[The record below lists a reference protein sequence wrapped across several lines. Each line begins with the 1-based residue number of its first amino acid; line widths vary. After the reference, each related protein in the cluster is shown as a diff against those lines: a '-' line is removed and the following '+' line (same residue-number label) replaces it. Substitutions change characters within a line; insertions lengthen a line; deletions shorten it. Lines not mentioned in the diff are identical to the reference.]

1 MYFPSFKDGAA
12 NCLVVHA
19 FVKEITDEVYDML
32 RQLHSD
38 HFKGKGKA
46 CLQDSEILASLAG
59 YASMVT
65 RSLDT
70 AIL

>member
-1 MYFPSFKDGAA
+1 MICCGSYIPII
-12 NCLVVHA
+12 L
-19 FVKEITDEVYDML
+19 
-32 RQLHSD
+32 
-38 HFKGKGKA
+38 KGKCKA